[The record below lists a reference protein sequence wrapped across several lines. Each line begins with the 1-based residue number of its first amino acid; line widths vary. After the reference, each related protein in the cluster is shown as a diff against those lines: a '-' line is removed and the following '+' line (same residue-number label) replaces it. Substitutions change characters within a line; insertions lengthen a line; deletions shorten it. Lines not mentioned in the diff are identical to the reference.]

1 MSDARSIAAGVR
13 SGRATATGTIS
24 DYLERIDRSSLN
36 AFTLVDHEGALARA
50 GLVDDQVAAGHDPG
64 PLAGVPIAVKD
75 LIDQAGLLNTAGSS
89 FYRVTPDQT
98 ASAVARLEQAG
109 AIAVGRTGLHE
120 FAFGFSSENHWFG
133 AVRNPWN
140 PDNSPGGSSGGSA
153 AAVAADLAAAALGTD
168 TGGSVRVPAALCGV
182 VGLKVTHG
190 RIPIS
195 GVFPLAPSLDTV
207 GPLARSVDD
216 AALLYSLMAGGD
228 GTDPWT
234 SFAPV
239 EPVGPALDPAGLR
252 VGVPKKWIEGAP
264 MSAPV
269 IEAFDTLL
277 TSLDRAGAR
286 LVPVELPDI
295 VSPEFLTASAY
306 GEIAAV
312 HRRFR
317 AAGNAYGPEV
327 ERRMKQADAVTLDE
341 YVAGLA
347 WRARLRQSAAL
358 AFQQVDFVVTPATG
372 VMTKTIGQDRSETS
386 AGDVHYRAALS
397 WFSAP
402 VNHAGLPA
410 LAVPL
415 SGPGSPVPSLQVISP
430 WWQEH
435 RLLEFGKFLEG
446 AELSMVTAP
455 PDAQ

>member
-1 MSDARSIAAGVR
+1 VSDARSIAADVR
-13 SGRATATGTIS
+13 SGRATARATIS
-24 DYLERIDRSSLN
+24 AYLERIDRSPLN
-36 AFTLVDHEGALARA
+36 AFTLVDHEGALAGAR
-50 GLVDDQVAAGHDPG
+50 LVDDQLAAGHDPG

-75 LIDQAGLLNTAGSS
+75 LIDQAGLPNTAGSS

-98 ASAVARLEQAG
+98 AIAVARLEQAG
-109 AIAVGRTGLHE
+109 GIAVGRTGLHE

-140 PDNSPGGSSGGSA
+140 PDTSPGGSSGGSG
-153 AAVAADLAAAALGTD
+153 AAVAADLAAVGLGTD

-195 GVFPLAPSLDTV
+195 GVFPLAPSIDTV
-207 GPLARSVDD
+207 GPLTRSVGD
-216 AALLYSLMAGGD
+216 AALLYSLMAGGHAA
-228 GTDPWT
+228 DPW
-234 SFAPV
+234 SAFAPV

-252 VGVPKKWIEGAP
+252 VGVPDKWIEGAP

-269 IEAFDTLL
+269 IEAFDALM
-277 TSLDRAGAR
+277 TSLGRAGAQ
-286 LVPVELPDI
+286 LISVELPEM
-295 VSPEFLTASAY
+295 VSPEQLTASAY
-306 GEIAAV
+306 GEIAGV

-317 AAGNAYGPEV
+317 AAGKPYGPEV

-341 YVAGLA
+341 YLAGLA
-347 WRARLRQSAAL
+347 WRARIRQSAAV
-358 AFQQVDFVVTPATG
+358 AFQQVDFVITPATG
-372 VMTKTIGQDRSETS
+372 VMTKTIGQNRSETS

-402 VNHAGLPA
+402 VNHAALPA
-410 LAVPL
+410 LVVPL
-415 SGPGSPVPSLQVISP
+415 SGPGAPPPALQVVAP

-435 RLLEFGKFLEG
+435 RLLEFGKFLET
-446 AELSMVTAP
+446 ADLSAVRTP
-455 PDAQ
+455 PDAR